1 MLSFSMPSS
10 KLVVALLTSMV
21 TTVIAKDCSAP
32 RFPGTANG
40 ECVTLYTGNEAGEG
54 STISYKPTCAGN
66 CYQYSSFGGLVVTGD
81 GTYGV
86 DCHVYSDYNCQNQI
100 LDTGNQLLEG
110 NYDLSP
116 KGQSMKC
123 YYRC

>member
-1 MLSFSMPSS
+1 MS
-10 KLVVALLTSMV
+10 KSILAALLAAVMSASV
-21 TTVIAKDCSAP
+21 FAKDCSVP

-40 ECVTLYTGNEAGEG
+40 ECVTLFTGNAVDEG
-54 STISYKPTCAGN
+54 SSISYKPTCQGN

-81 GTYGV
+81 GTYGT

-100 LDTGNQLLEG
+100 LNTGNQLQEG